1 MADLLS
7 VPLKKSSDV
16 DIVKPLKNLIQSTYN
31 SEKSSE
37 DFTDALNELSRL
49 RTNAIWKVFEKSS
62 LDLIY
67 SYYDQLVALESKI
80 PPQEVQIPF
89 KWKDA
94 FDKGSLFGGRMSLT
108 ISSLAY
114 ERMCV
119 LFNMGAMQSAVAAQ
133 QPLDTEDSL
142 KLATKLLQQAAG
154 TFAYLK
160 SNIMMAVHQETTP
173 DLSPDTLHALS
184 QLMLAQAQE
193 VIAYKCIRDE
203 MKESMVAKVCAQCE
217 ELYTDAL
224 RAMQKDN
231 QKPLWDRDWLPTVQA
246 KQAAFRGLAQY
257 YQSLVCRNNKA
268 VGEEIARLQI
278 AVESLKAAN
287 ARVLVNVLQES
298 CAKAARNLQE
308 ATRDN
313 DFIYHE
319 RIPDARQL
327 EPISRATVAAP
338 LPPDSRPRSSNT
350 DLFASLV
357 PLAVHQA
364 EQAAQA
370 RAREAAGAGVA
381 RLREHTQLLSAALA
395 SLGLPAALDACRPGG
410 LPVALRDKAASVR
423 AQGGLPALLRLLQ
436 DMPDLLQRN
445 KDILDETERMLR
457 EEADSDESLRKQ
469 FGTRWS
475 RTPSAQLTESFRA
488 NATKYRQIIDNAVR
502 ADQIVQQKF
511 QQHKDSIQLLTGSE
525 GELSAEVPDAPEQMA
540 AADQPLRELQ
550 QLMQEVEELKRDRE
564 VLESELK
571 EARVDL
577 RDQFAQALVQGGSID
592 EPALSAPALA
602 ALMGPLQRRLEES
615 IARQEALISRIQT
628 AHTAWTAARGE
639 MGDRDAALGRLCAA
653 HDAYHDLTANLQEG
667 SKFYNDLTQLLVA
680 FQNKVSDFCFAR
692 KTEKD
697 ELLKDLTQEASR
709 PAPAPPTEP
718 TMVRREAPPRP
729 PPPSTAPSAGPAP
742 STAPAPAAAALPYP
756 MQPQGMPLPYGAPYQ
771 YYAAPMPATY
781 NPYAT
786 LPYPHHARMPP
797 PQPYQPYQHAPAQY
811 PQPPPPPGYNPY
823 GPQ

>member
-364 EQAAQA
+364 EQAAQT

-410 LPVALRDKAASVR
+410 LPIALRDKAASVR
-423 AQGGLPALLRLLQ
+423 AQGGLPALLRLLR

-511 QQHKDSIQLLTGSE
+511 QQHKD
-525 GELSAEVPDAPEQMA
+525 
-540 AADQPLRELQ
+540 
-550 QLMQEVEELKRDRE
+550 
-564 VLESELK
+564 
-571 EARVDL
+571 
-577 RDQFAQALVQGGSID
+577 
-592 EPALSAPALA
+592 
-602 ALMGPLQRRLEES
+602 ES

-811 PQPPPPPGYNPY
+811 PQPPPPAGYNPY